1 MSEYVTSRLCYSSP
15 QVVYVIILHKLLMKN
30 KFVSKLRKNIGC
42 VKESMES
49 TNFAPIKQ
57 PNL

>member
-1 MSEYVTSRLCYSSP
+1 MSEYVTSSLSYSSP

-42 VKESMES
+42 VKKSME
-49 TNFAPIKQ
+49 
-57 PNL
+57 